1 LPASDGQA
9 RPGRRSGVRAVEP
22 RPDIAV
28 FLALWY
34 FAVVAIVGER
44 PQSGVRIAI
53 ERPREGGP
61 PWSYAGAAYL
71 PDAGYPLRVT
81 VSADGDVDVALSP
94 STAQDGATAAP
105 PADLDD
111 KVRLL
116 VRAVYR
122 QSQAANEPPA
132 RRIVRWR
139 APTAHK

>member
-1 LPASDGQA
+1 
-9 RPGRRSGVRAVEP
+9 V
-22 RPDIAV
+22 
-28 FLALWY
+28 WY
-34 FAVVAIVGER
+34 VAVVAIVGER

-81 VSADGDVDVALSP
+81 VSADGDADVALSP
-94 STAQDGATAAP
+94 SPAHDGAAAAP
-105 PADLDD
+105 PADLEE
-111 KVRLL
+111 KIRLI

-122 QSQAANEPPA
+122 QAKADDEPPA

-139 APTAHK
+139 APTGPK